1 MSGNN
6 IFVHKFLFEVLESRI
21 NWDEKC
27 VAARLIKQ
35 IELVHRSHL
44 AGEIPVK
51 KKDIYFPGENLCVFT
66 FCDIKVRDKKIG
78 NSEQIMQP
86 SHSGSF

>member
-6 IFVHKFLFEVLESRI
+6 IFVHQFLFQVLKSRI

-51 KKDIYFPGENLCVFT
+51 KQKHFFLENNVYVYFL
-66 FCDIKVRDKKIG
+66 
-78 NSEQIMQP
+78 
-86 SHSGSF
+86 